1 MVNDS
6 VHHNCSLNMISNYTA
21 MSRAPVFIPIMLF
34 QRNFSMFPSPRY
46 EFSASVSL
54 PTVENWL
61 DQPLFS
67 LWNPE
72 NVNLYIIL
80 LLFITVSF
88 VLINLPSIL
97 SSLYECLQGQSV
109 LVLFIII
116 FSDLQQILIKLFVIG
131 SRNSWLLGDWCH
143 WYLNK
148 QEMKAQTSYFSPS
161 VVPLPN
167 HYGYSIS
174 SILNLFPHVLH
185 IWNLSVS

>member
-80 LLFITVSF
+80 LLFITH
-88 VLINLPSIL
+88 I
-97 SSLYECLQGQSV
+97 SSPRKEVPPALKKKKKKEFWSMW
-109 LVLFIII
+109 I
-116 FSDLQQILIKLFVIG
+116 SWTIKLFVAIMKPG
-131 SRNSWLLGDWCH
+131 HVVLLAG
-143 WYLNK
+143 YM
-148 QEMKAQTSYFSPS
+148 QPS
-161 VVPLPN
+161 HLVRAGGVTVE
-167 HYGYSIS
+167 
-174 SILNLFPHVLH
+174 VLK
-185 IWNLSVS
+185 IACCMMLTLSDKEK

>member
-80 LLFITVSF
+80 LLFITHISSPRKEVPPALKKKKR
-88 VLINLPSIL
+88 VLIYVDIL
-97 SSLYECLQGQSV
+97 NHKTFCCNHEARPCCFISWIHAAITSGQS
-109 LVLFIII
+109 
-116 FSDLQQILIKLFVIG
+116 G
-131 SRNSWLLGDWCH
+131 WCH
-143 WYLNK
+143 GGS
-148 QEMKAQTSYFSPS
+148 A
-161 VVPLPN
+161 
-167 HYGYSIS
+167 
-174 SILNLFPHVLH
+174 
-185 IWNLSVS
+185 